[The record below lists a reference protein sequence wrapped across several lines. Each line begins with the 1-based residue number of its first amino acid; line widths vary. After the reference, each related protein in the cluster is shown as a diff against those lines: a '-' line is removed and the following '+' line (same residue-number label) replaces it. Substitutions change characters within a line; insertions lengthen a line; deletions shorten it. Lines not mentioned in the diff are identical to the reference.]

1 VSSGGV
7 SEVAQEVAR
16 TISDGIWATFDD
28 EFGYATK
35 KRSINS
41 NIGARGF
48 HPDNIWAFWR
58 QFDSPNQA
66 KFLRLAVAAQ
76 RAGTAGARE
85 LADWIF
91 ADQHAEAD
99 SGDLC
104 VAVVHPATHAEPE
117 KLCEV
122 YAKTGSRFC
131 ARHIP
136 ATASRAA

>member
-1 VSSGGV
+1 VIRYGV
-7 SEVAQEVAR
+7 SEGAQELAR
-16 TISDGIWATFDD
+16 TISDGIWATYDD
-28 EFGYATK
+28 EFGYATE
-35 KRSINS
+35 KRTINS

-48 HPDNIWAFWR
+48 HPGNIWAFWG
-58 QFDSPNQA
+58 QFDSPSQA

-99 SGDLC
+99 GGDLC
-104 VAVVHPATHAEPE
+104 VAVVHPATQVDPE

-122 YAKTGSRFC
+122 YAESGSDFC

-136 ATASRAA
+136 ATESRAA